1 MSNMSGI
8 FAFHDQ
14 NHIRK
19 TIFSAIRLF
28 KSIAAVHSMLRTGR
42 SRDSP
47 NDDYGDTPFVL
58 N

>member
-19 TIFSAIRLF
+19 TIFSAIRL

-47 NDDYGDTPFVL
+47 NDDYGGTPLVL